1 MAGTFFDGYC
11 YGLVFK
17 GKEVLIKKASMCSSK
32 EIDVLSYMT
41 NIIIHWKKRR
51 VETMRFFT
59 CVKKHYSY
67 VMSIVFGIRTD
78 ILAKRMM

>member
-17 GKEVLIKKASMCSSK
+17 GKEVLIKKASMCSSN

-51 VETMRFFT
+51 VENHALFHLCQKTLQLRNKYCFWN
-59 CVKKHYSY
+59 SY
-67 VMSIVFGIRTD
+67 
-78 ILAKRMM
+78 